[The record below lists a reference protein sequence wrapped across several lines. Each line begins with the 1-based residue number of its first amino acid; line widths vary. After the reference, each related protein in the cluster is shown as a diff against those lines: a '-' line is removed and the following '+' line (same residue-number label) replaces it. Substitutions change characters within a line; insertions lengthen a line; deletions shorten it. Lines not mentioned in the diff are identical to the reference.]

1 MSRAKAG
8 AARHRKKVRILKAA
22 KGYRGARSKL
32 YRTAKE
38 AVMRA
43 GATAYAHRRAR
54 KRDFRKLWILRLNA
68 ACRERGISYSR
79 FIFGLKAASVIINRK
94 MLPGVRNNT
103 PRFARI
109 FADPQCSPNSLSARP
124 MTNMSRKRTGSPTR

>member
-1 MSRAKAG
+1 MPRAKAG

-22 KGYRGARSKL
+22 KGYRGARSKQ

-54 KRDFRKLWILRLNA
+54 KRDFRTLWVLRLNA
-68 ACRERGISYSR
+68 ACRERGIAYSR
-79 FIFGLKAASVIINRK
+79 FIFGLKAASVVINRK
-94 MLPGVRNNT
+94 MLSEIAISDPEAFTAVVEIANAHQ
-103 PRFARI
+103 ARQ
-109 FADPQCSPNSLSARP
+109 AA
-124 MTNMSRKRTGSPTR
+124 